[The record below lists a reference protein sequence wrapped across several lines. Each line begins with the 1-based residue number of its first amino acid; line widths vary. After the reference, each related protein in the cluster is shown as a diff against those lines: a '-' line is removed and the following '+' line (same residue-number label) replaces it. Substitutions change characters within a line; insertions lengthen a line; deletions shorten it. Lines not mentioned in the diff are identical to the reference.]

1 MKHTLPGQLD
11 LPETPERPAELAK
24 QLARAPMMAPKP
36 QLPCDVGLFSD
47 DASQLDLIE
56 MLMEPDHD

>member
-11 LPETPERPAELAK
+11 LPETPERPRVSGDKVL
-24 QLARAPMMAPKP
+24 PV

-47 DASQLDLIE
+47 ESDQLDL
-56 MLMEPDHD
+56 MNMFAEPEHD